1 MQFEHIVDVH
11 LEQGRLAEVELG
23 PTLYEEDSNGL
34 KLGIRLWKNGEA
46 VDVTGTVSGWAI
58 VSTGQTIS
66 PFDDTGYD
74 GNEAWVLVPQGALVP
89 GRVEIFLR
97 ITGDSDSA
105 VTLHAT
111 GTVRRT
117 KTGEI
122 IVPGD
127 PLPGV
132 DQLRQIAADCVAA
145 TEAAEELTTNAVQY
159 TAQTKD
165 AAAQAVARGNIGAA
179 GDDHIHDTLLGL
191 TGYVDYG
198 RGTYQDSTGVPVSA
212 NLSAIGDGMSLVLDT
227 DGGQMG
233 GGSVVVYCRL
243 NGGFKYYN
251 TMAQMANSGDAKVH
265 LTNGHRYRLY
275 LRHISGDWQY
285 ASGQEVLAIYT
296 NAYHVKGSELIALG
310 VAKWASDGKGSVSE
324 FVYNEGTD
332 YPDGVYIGLAIRRTN
347 SAKCSFDNFHIAIG
361 LEDLGAVE
369 ETGWEI
375 IPNRTGNYISVA
387 ADATAVTM
395 EDGVPKLATTTT
407 SGYYCYLAE
416 CSPGDTFTIRGVNRT
431 AAIPCFLFI
440 AEDGTIIMRGF
451 SSTNVSERK
460 IVVAPENTKFVYFLV
475 AINESANN
483 KLWCGVN
490 TDEPF
495 NLIGSA
501 LTIDAVSGGRYMCGT
516 LDSLSFTPSSSG
528 LCEVV
533 FTAGSDM
540 VLSLPS
546 SVRMPDWWSG
556 VEAGRTYD
564 LMILDGVY
572 GAVMSWT

>member
-34 KLGIRLWKNGEA
+34 KLGVRLWKNGEA

-89 GRVEIFLR
+89 GRIEIFLR

-111 GTVRRT
+111 ATVRRT
-117 KTGEI
+117 KTGAI

-191 TGYVDYG
+191 TGFVDYG
-198 RGTYQDSTGVPVSA
+198 RGTYQDSTGITPSV

-227 DGGQMG
+227 NGGQMG
-233 GGSVVVYCRL
+233 GGSVVAYCRL

-251 TMAQMANSGDAKVH
+251 TMAQLANSGDAKVR

-275 LRHISGDWQY
+275 CRHISGDWQY
-285 ASGQEVLAIYT
+285 ASGQEVLGHYVNVYRT
-296 NAYHVKGSELIALG
+296 NGSSLVALSAGHRIADGSEAN
-310 VAKWASDGKGSVSE
+310 
-324 FVYNEGTD
+324 FVYREGTD
-332 YPDGVYIGLAIRRTN
+332 YPDGVYIVLAIRRT
-347 SAKCSFDNFHIAIG
+347 SGSKCKFDNLHIAIG
-361 LEDLGAVE
+361 LEDLGAAE

-375 IPNRTGNYISVA
+375 SPNHNGNYIAVA

-395 EDGVPKLATTTT
+395 EDGVPKLTSTTAA
-407 SGYYCYLAE
+407 YYCYLAE
-416 CSPGDTFTIRGVNRT
+416 CAPGDTFTVRGVNRLST
-431 AAIPCFLFI
+431 IPGFLFI
-440 AEDGTIIMRGF
+440 AEDGTILMRGF
-451 SSTNVSERK
+451 SSSSVSERK
-460 IVVAPENTKFVYFLV
+460 IVVAPENTKFVYFLI
-475 AINESANN
+475 AINESADN

-495 NLIGSA
+495 TLRGSA

-528 LCEVV
+528 LCEVI
-533 FTAGSDM
+533 FTSGTTAT
-540 VLSLPS
+540 VLTLPS

-556 VEAGRTYD
+556 VETNRTYD
-564 LMILDGVY
+564 IMVLDGTLA
-572 GAVMSWT
+572 GVMSWAT